1 MKLKSTI
8 QLKNSLEG
16 LNHRSEQ
23 AGDRNNKLEHRTI
36 ELRESEEQK
45 FKNRV
50 KKDDHNPSD
59 LCDAIK
65 HIIKCTMGT
74 WQRGEGERQEEH
86 FRKCGEKLSKCD
98 ESRDLQIQ
106 EIQLNFRED

>member
-1 MKLKSTI
+1 MKLKSTTI

-23 AGDRNNKLEHRTI
+23 AEDRNKFEHRTI

-45 FKNRV
+45 FKTRV

-59 LCDAIK
+59 LCNAIK
-65 HIIKCTMGT
+65 HIIKRTMGT
-74 WQRGEGERQEEH
+74 
-86 FRKCGEKLSKCD
+86 
-98 ESRDLQIQ
+98 
-106 EIQLNFRED
+106 